1 MAIVT
6 HLLASGELELGPP
19 ECLDDGI
26 LMLVVSPDRHEGL
39 SDVDAS
45 ANTLGLA
52 KGAPHS
58 GLEPISPSAR
68 QHFVDPED
76 VEGVDTDLDVELI
89 LGGVLHHVL
98 KDKTNGIQWGSL

>member
-1 MAIVT
+1 MA
-6 HLLASGELELGPP
+6 HLLAAGELELGPP
-19 ECLDDGI
+19 ECLNDGI

-45 ANTLGLA
+45 AHTLGFA
-52 KGAPHS
+52 KGTPHS

-68 QHFVDPED
+68 QHFVDPEH

-98 KDKTNGIQWGSL
+98 QEKETADY

>member
-98 KDKTNGIQWGSL
+98 EEKETAG

>member
-1 MAIVT
+1 
-6 HLLASGELELGPP
+6 
-19 ECLDDGI
+19 
-26 LMLVVSPDRHEGL
+26 MLVVSPDGHEGL

-45 ANTLGLA
+45 AHTLGLA
-52 KGAPHS
+52 KGTPHS

-76 VEGVDTDLDVELI
+76 VEGVDTDLDVELV

-98 KDKTNGIQWGSL
+98 QGKETASHERNG